1 MAEIAVIH
9 RHLGI
14 GGSESVC
21 FHILDALQADHDIHL
36 YTLSPVNI
44 NKLNKAFDTSIK
56 NITTHTAESTA
67 KCLSGLNSGLNAI
80 SGSIGIDSGLELC
93 ILFHLFQSQFERH
106 DLRITTHGELP
117 LTSPA
122 IQYIHHP
129 FFNRWTCNN
138 HFQIKN
144 TAGKTLNLI
153 YTHATGADPNKIA
166 ETHLLVNSKWSARQL
181 SEIYPKKPEVLYPPI
196 DMDRYS
202 NSAWETRENG
212 FVSIGRV
219 SKDKEIH
226 RGIQIIS
233 ALRERGHDVHLH
245 HVGPIDTDDPY
256 AVKINT
262 LASNLDYVRLEGRQ
276 SRKQVDELIQSHM
289 WGIHTKPFEHFG
301 MSVAEMVAGG
311 MIPTV
316 HSSGGQVEIINDLQ
330 MLQYS
335 ENTEAINRASALI
348 NDHELAKKLR
358 KNIQQ
363 NMDRYCADQFT
374 NRITSLADELIS

>member
-44 NKLNKAFDTSIK
+44 NELNQAFDTNIK

-67 KCLSGLNSGLNAI
+67 KCLSGLNSGLIAI
-80 SGSIGIDSGLELC
+80 SDRICVDSGLELC
-93 ILFHLFQSQFERH
+93 ILFRLFQSQFEKH

-122 IQYIHHP
+122 IQYIHYP
-129 FFNRWTCNN
+129 FFNRWACNN

-144 TAGKTLNLI
+144 TAGKILNFI
-153 YTHATGADPNKIA
+153 YTHAIGADPNKIA
-166 ETHLLVNSKWSARQL
+166 ETQLLLNSEWSARQL
-181 SEIYPKKPEVLYPPI
+181 REIYSRKLEVLYPPI

-202 NSAWETRENG
+202 NSAWEAREDG
-212 FVSIGRV
+212 FVSIGRI

-226 RGIQIIS
+226 TGIQIIS
-233 ALRERGHDVHLH
+233 ALRERRHDVHLH
-245 HVGPIDTDDPY
+245 HVGPIDTDYPY

-262 LASNLDYVRLEGRQ
+262 L
-276 SRKQVDELIQSHM
+276 
-289 WGIHTKPFEHFG
+289 
-301 MSVAEMVAGG
+301 
-311 MIPTV
+311 
-316 HSSGGQVEIINDLQ
+316 
-330 MLQYS
+330 
-335 ENTEAINRASALI
+335 
-348 NDHELAKKLR
+348 
-358 KNIQQ
+358 
-363 NMDRYCADQFT
+363 
-374 NRITSLADELIS
+374 